1 MNFKGRDIISIKD
14 LSKDDIEYILKTS
27 FDLKEGK
34 YPDVFKNV
42 VIASLFFEPS
52 TRTRL
57 SFESAVSLLGG
68 KYFGFAN
75 PGSSSVQKGETLK
88 DTIKTVTGY
97 CHAIVMRHNIEGAAR
112 AASEVSTVPIINAG
126 DGSNQH
132 PTQTLLDLFTI
143 KEKYGHIDNLNI
155 GLIGDLKYGR
165 TVHSLSMALCY
176 YNVNIYLISPDLLRM
191 PEHYTDYMRKSGIK
205 FVETGNLLDVGKDLD
220 ILYVTRIQRER
231 FGDAQEYESVAGSYV
246 INREIIEKI
255 NNDISIMHPLPRV
268 DEISIDVD
276 GTPNDL
282 YFKQAHNGIPVR
294 QALLGLVTG
303 AIK

>member
-1 MNFKGRDIISIKD
+1 MNFKGKDIISIKD
-14 LSKDDIEYILKTS
+14 LSKDDIEYILDRS
-27 FDLKEGK
+27 FDVKNGK
-34 YPDVFKNV
+34 YPGVLKDL

-57 SFESAVSLLGG
+57 SFEAAVSLLGG
-68 KYFGFAN
+68 SYFGFAN

-97 CHAIVMRHNIEGAAR
+97 CHAIVMRHTVEGAAR
-112 AASEVSTVPIINAG
+112 AAAEVSTVPVINAG

-143 KEKYGHIDNLNI
+143 KEKFGKIDTLNI
-155 GLIGDLKYGR
+155 GLLGDLKYGR

-176 YNVNIYLISPDLLRM
+176 YNVNIYLISPDLLKM
-191 PEHYTDYMRKSGIK
+191 PEHYTDHMKKSGIK
-205 FVETGNLLDVGKDLD
+205 FHETDNLLDVGKDLD
-220 ILYVTRIQRER
+220 VLYVTRIQRER

-246 INREIIEKI
+246 LNKEIISNI
-255 NNDISIMHPLPRV
+255 NPNVSIMHPLPRV
-268 DEISIDVD
+268 DEISVEIDD
-276 GTPNDL
+276 MDNNL